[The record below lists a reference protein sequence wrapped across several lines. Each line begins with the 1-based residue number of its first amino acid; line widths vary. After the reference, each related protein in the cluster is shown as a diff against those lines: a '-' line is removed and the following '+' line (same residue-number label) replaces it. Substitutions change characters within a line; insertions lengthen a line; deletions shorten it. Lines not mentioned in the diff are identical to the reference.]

1 MTKRY
6 FVRASTGA
14 DLKNIQDF
22 YHDHE
27 HKNVLARDPQ
37 LVRTLVENGNV
48 CLIEDVAGVIV
59 GASISYPLKTDPAS
73 LGHDFMEVGSTRIT
87 LNGYPG
93 VFDALIGF
101 QILRACFVDPPE
113 QRVLCKVDA
122 PPVQA
127 IIQTF
132 GYRSYSPTPAVLAA
146 KSVMIGKQAQDIN
159 WFSLGV
165 EALPVAARNIVKCMD
180 QPITS
185 IKGTEPVQID
195 FSRSKFVQIFE
206 KDMRILA
213 TRDLGKVDS
222 PDYKIGL
229 ADVRRKWMRS
239 L

>member
-6 FVRASTGA
+6 FIRASNGA
-14 DLKNIQDF
+14 DLNNIQD
-22 YHDHE
+22 YYRDHE
-27 HKNVLARDPQ
+27 HKNVLARDAQ
-37 LVRTLVENGNV
+37 LVKTLVENGNV
-48 CLIEDVAGVIV
+48 CLIEDAAGTIV
-59 GASISYPLKTDPAS
+59 GASISYPLQTDPAS
-73 LGHDFMEVGSTRIT
+73 NGHDFIEIGSTRIT

-101 QILRACFVDPPE
+101 QILRTCFIDPPE
-113 QRVLCKVDA
+113 QRMLCKVDA
-122 PPVQA
+122 PPVQG

-132 GYRSYSPTPAVLAA
+132 GFRPYAPSAEVLAA
-146 KSVMIGKQAQDIN
+146 KSAMLGKQAQDIN

-165 EALPVAARNIVKCMD
+165 EALPTAAKNIVKCMD
-180 QPITS
+180 QPIAAA
-185 IKGTEPVQID
+185 KGGDAIEID

-213 TRDLGKVDS
+213 KRDLGKVDA